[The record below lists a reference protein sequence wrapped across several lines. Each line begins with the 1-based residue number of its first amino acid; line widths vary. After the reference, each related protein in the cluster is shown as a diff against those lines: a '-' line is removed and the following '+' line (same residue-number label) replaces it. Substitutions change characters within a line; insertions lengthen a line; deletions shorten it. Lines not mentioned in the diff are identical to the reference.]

1 MSKPIPLMIPFYLI
15 LVAFTP
21 IDFSVAGLVIAVF
34 AEILHFIW

>member
-1 MSKPIPLMIPFYLI
+1 MIPFYLI